1 MATNPKIPPD
11 EKNSRDD
18 HSHVVLTRKRS
29 NPWPLILAIIASI
42 ILIALIAWV
51 ILTRPIKSSKPSAT
65 AVGAAQ
71 TQAFLVEHFEFKPV

>member
-11 EKNSRDD
+11 ENSLRDD

-29 NPWPLILAIIASI
+29 NPWPLILAIIAAI

-51 ILTRPIKSSKPSAT
+51 ILTRSIRSSKPSA
-65 AVGAAQ
+65 AGIGAAQ
-71 TQAFLVEHFEFKPV
+71 TQGFLVEHFEIEPV